1 MKRVAIAAIAALIA
15 SAAHAETYRLIHA
28 IGNTEREVARGLS
41 KGECT
46 IRKREL
52 IATAEALGTHN
63 EKLGVG
69 SITCLPESI
78 FN

>member
-46 IRKREL
+46 IREREL